1 MTERLTRPTRLS
13 QPWRKTL
20 LVLHM
25 VSGIGWMGLDVALLV
40 LAVTA
45 LRTTEA
51 EVIYSSYRAIAMA
64 FPGPVLLL
72 SFAMVLTGV
81 LLGWGTHW
89 GLVRSWWVLIKL
101 VLSVIMLALVNFSL
115 APTLTGIPGM
125 LSSGLSAEELR
136 ASLGELPTTLLFPPV
151 VSFLMLATAVI
162 LSVFKPWGLT
172 PWTPTPA
179 RARPSG
185 RGAIRSSQSTSA

>member
-1 MTERLTRPTRLS
+1 M
-13 QPWRKTL
+13 
-20 LVLHM
+20 VLHM
-25 VSGIGWMGLDVALLV
+25 VCGIGWMGLDIALLV

-45 LRTTEA
+45 LRTA
-51 EVIYSSYRAIAMA
+51 DADVAYSSYRAIAIA
-64 FPGPVLLL
+64 FPGPVMLL
-72 SFAMVLTGV
+72 SFGMVLTGI

-89 GLVRSWWVLIKL
+89 GLLRSWWVLIKI
-101 VLSVIMLALVNFSL
+101 VLALIMLALVNFSL

-172 PWTPTPA
+172 PWTPDPKAARRAERGPA
-179 RARPSG
+179 GGHQAVG
-185 RGAIRSSQSTSA
+185 

>member
-1 MTERLTRPTRLS
+1 MAERLTRPTRLS

-20 LVLHM
+20 LALHM
-25 VSGIGWMGLDVALLV
+25 VCGIGWMGLDIALLV

-45 LRTTEA
+45 WRTPEA
-51 EVIYSSYRAIAMA
+51 EVAFSSYRAIAIA

-72 SFAMVLTGV
+72 SFGMVLTGI

-89 GLVRSWWVLIKL
+89 GLLRSWWVLIKL
-101 VLSVIMLALVNFSL
+101 VLALIMLALVNFSL

-125 LSSGLSAEELR
+125 LSTGLSADELR

-172 PWTPTPA
+172 PWTPDLARARRQSPA
-179 RARPSG
+179 RAGISQGSG
-185 RGAIRSSQSTSA
+185 S

>member
-1 MTERLTRPTRLS
+1 MVERLTRPTRLS
-13 QPWRKTL
+13 QAWRKTL

-25 VSGIGWMGLDVALLV
+25 VSGVGWMGLDVALLV

-45 LRTTEA
+45 LRTPEA
-51 EVIYSSYRAIAMA
+51 EVVYSSYRAIAIA

-72 SFAMVLTGV
+72 SSSMVLTGL

-89 GLVRSWWVLIKL
+89 GLLRSWWVLIKL
-101 VLSVIMLALVNFSL
+101 ALSVIMLALVNFSL
-115 APTLTGIPGM
+115 APMLTGIPGM
-125 LSSGLSAEELR
+125 LSSELSAGELR
-136 ASLGELPTTLLFPPV
+136 ASLGGLPTTLLFPPV

-172 PWTPTPA
+172 PWTPDLA
-179 RARPSG
+179 RARREARAVASG
-185 RGAIRSSQSTSA
+185 VR

>member
-1 MTERLTRPTRLS
+1 VAERLTRSTRLS

-20 LVLHM
+20 LVLHL
-25 VSGIGWMGLDVALLV
+25 VSGIGWMGLDIALLV

-51 EVIYSSYRAIAMA
+51 EVAYSSYRAIAIA
-64 FPGPVLLL
+64 FPGPVMLL
-72 SFAMVLTGV
+72 SFGMVLTGI

-89 GLVRSWWVLIKL
+89 GLLRSWWVLIKL
-101 VLSVIMLALVNFSL
+101 VLALIMLALVNFSL
-115 APTLTGIPGM
+115 APTLTSIPGM
-125 LSSGLSAEELR
+125 LSKGLGADELR
-136 ASLGELPTTLLFPPV
+136 ASLGALPTTLLFPPV

-172 PWTPTPA
+172 PWTPDPV
-179 RARPSG
+179 RARREA
-185 RGAIRSSQSTSA
+185 RGEPGIRQAAR

>member
-1 MTERLTRPTRLS
+1 VAERLTRPTRLS

-25 VSGIGWMGLDVALLV
+25 VCGIGWMGLDIALLV

-51 EVIYSSYRAIAMA
+51 EVAYSSYRAIAIA
-64 FPGPVLLL
+64 FPGPVMLL
-72 SFAMVLTGV
+72 SFGMVLTGI

-89 GLVRSWWVLIKL
+89 GLLRSWWVLIKL
-101 VLSVIMLALVNFSL
+101 VLALIMLALVTFSL

-125 LSSGLSAEELR
+125 LSNGLGADELR

-151 VSFLMLATAVI
+151 VSFLMLASAVI
-162 LSVFKPWGLT
+162 LSVFKPWGPT
-172 PWTPTPA
+172 PWTPDPV
-179 RARPSG
+179 RARREA
-185 RGAIRSSQSTSA
+185 RGEPGIRQAAR

>member
-45 LRTTEA
+45 LRSSEA
-51 EVIYSSYRAIAMA
+51 EVVYSSYRAMAIA

-72 SFAMVLTGV
+72 SFSMVVTGV

-89 GLVRSWWVLIKL
+89 GMLRSWWVLMKL
-101 VLSVIMLALVNFSL
+101 VLSAIMLALVNFSL

-136 ASLGELPTTLLFPPV
+136 ASLGDLPNTLLFPPV

-172 PWTPTPA
+172 PWTPDPA
-179 RARPSG
+179 NARREA
-185 RGAIRSSQSTSA
+185 RGEIRSGQVAQ

>member
-1 MTERLTRPTRLS
+1 MAERLTRPTRLS

-25 VSGIGWMGLDVALLV
+25 VSGVGWMGLDIALLV

-51 EVIYSSYRAIAMA
+51 EVAYSSYRAIAIA
-64 FPGPVLLL
+64 FPVPVLLL
-72 SFAMVLTGV
+72 SSSMVLTGL

-89 GLVRSWWVLIKL
+89 GLLRSWWVLIKL
-101 VLSVIMLALVNFSL
+101 ALSVIMLVLVNFSL
-115 APTLTGIPGM
+115 APTLTSIPGM
-125 LSSGLSAEELR
+125 LSSGLSAGELR
-136 ASLGELPTTLLFPPV
+136 ASLGELPTSLLFPPV
-151 VSFLMLATAVI
+151 VSFLMLAAAVI

-172 PWTPTPA
+172 PWTPDPSRVRREA
-179 RARPSG
+179 RAAA
-185 RGAIRSSQSTSA
+185 RGVS

>member
-40 LAVTA
+40 LAITA
-45 LRTTEA
+45 LRSSEA
-51 EVIYSSYRAIAMA
+51 EVVYSSYRAMAIA

-72 SFAMVLTGV
+72 SFSMVVTGL

-89 GLVRSWWVLIKL
+89 GLLRSWWVLMKL
-101 VLSVIMLALVNFSL
+101 VLSAIMLALVNFSL

-136 ASLGELPTTLLFPPV
+136 ASLGELRTAPLFPPV
-151 VSFLMLATAVI
+151 VSFLMLATAVF

-172 PWTPTPA
+172 PWTPDPA
-179 RARPSG
+179 NARREA
-185 RGAIRSSQSTSA
+185 RGEIRSGQVAQ

>member
-1 MTERLTRPTRLS
+1 MAERTIRPTRLS

-25 VSGIGWMGLDVALLV
+25 VCGIGWMGLDIALLV

-45 LRTTEA
+45 FRTPDA
-51 EVIYSSYRAIAMA
+51 DVAYSSYRAIATA
-64 FPGPVLLL
+64 FPGPVMLL
-72 SFAMVLTGV
+72 SFGMVLSGI

-89 GLVRSWWVLIKL
+89 GLLRSWWVLVKL
-101 VLSVIMLALVNFSL
+101 VLALIMLALVVFSL
-115 APTLTGIPGM
+115 APTLTGIPGL
-125 LSSGLSAEELR
+125 LSSGLSADELR
-136 ASLGELPTTLLFPPV
+136 MSLGALPATLLFPPV

-172 PWTPTPA
+172 PWTPDPKSVRRAA
-179 RARPSG
+179 RGQAGSRQAAG
-185 RGAIRSSQSTSA
+185 

>member
-1 MTERLTRPTRLS
+1 MAKQLTRPTRLS

-20 LVLHM
+20 LVLHL
-25 VSGIGWMGLDVALLV
+25 VSGIGWMGLDIALLV

-51 EVIYSSYRAIAMA
+51 EVVYSSYRAIAIA

-72 SFAMVLTGV
+72 SFSMVLTGI

-89 GLVRSWWVLIKL
+89 GLLRSWWVLIKL
-101 VLSVIMLALVNFSL
+101 VLALIMLALVNVSL
-115 APTLTGIPGM
+115 APALTGIPGM
-125 LSSGLSAEELR
+125 LSSGLSADELR

-172 PWTPTPA
+172 PWTPDPA
-179 RARPSG
+179 SARRAMALQR
-185 RGAIRSSQSTSA
+185 